1 MAHMGGTRRKKQ
13 KANADAANGWMLV
26 VEGGTQRK
34 RRTEKRLQPT
44 PTGGVDNRREQ
55 QAREG
60 KSRTRKDWTDEQRLG
75 LSRQSQL
82 QLQLRRNRRE
92 DQKERMTTQIGT

>member
-60 KSRTRKDWTDEQRLG
+60 KSRTRKDWTG
-75 LSRQSQL
+75 LMSSDSGSR
-82 QLQLRRNRRE
+82 
-92 DQKERMTTQIGT
+92 ERASSNCS